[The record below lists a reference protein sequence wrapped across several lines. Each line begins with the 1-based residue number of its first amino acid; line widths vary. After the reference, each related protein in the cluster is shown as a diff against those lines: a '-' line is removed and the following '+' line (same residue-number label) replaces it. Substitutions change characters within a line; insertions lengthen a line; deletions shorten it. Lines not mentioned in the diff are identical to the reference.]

1 MASTDNPWDN
11 ISPPPLEVPMGDTSM
26 QPVHVVPIS
35 LISGFLGA
43 GKTTLLRQLLTQTSM
58 KIGLIVNDV
67 AAVNIDA
74 KLVRNDNMQASA
86 GAGGSTAEM
95 ADTVELQNGCA
106 CCTASDELLDSID
119 RLLSLSARRG
129 ERYDRI
135 IMETSGVAEPQAIR
149 DKFNDAIAYQDPI
162 MDLVTLDTLVTVVDT
177 SAFLQEYESRDVIAN
192 RPDLGGNEAQGGSGQ
207 RRVVDLLVEQVE
219 CADIVLLN
227 KSDMVNEAELKHL
240 EQVVGAINPLAS
252 AYPCTYG
259 KVETELVFGASGQ
272 AIVSKL
278 NTEGHHRGAVAFA
291 RSQQRKEQAEGGA
304 SAAAS
309 ATAEATNPSAA
320 AARAAATQRQETTA
334 TIRFGIRN
342 FVYSA
347 RRPFHVQRLRSV
359 VLAWMPVKKNT
370 AVSHEEVAAANAS
383 ASTSPMKAVIRSKG
397 FVWLSTSH
405 VTAHYWSHAGNFFE
419 IRDEGDWWDAV
430 PRDDWPQV
438 AAQRAVIESE
448 FEGWCGDRRQ
458 EIVFIGAS
466 MDEPAIRAQLDEC
479 LVTDDEL
486 TEYRQKYQCAEKK
499 IEELN

>member
-1 MASTDNPWDN
+1 MAMASTDNPWD
-11 ISPPPLEVPMGDTSM
+11 PPPPFEVPMDTSM
-26 QPVHVVPIS
+26 QPVQVVPIS

-43 GKTTLLRQLLTQTSM
+43 GKTTLLRQLLTQSSM
-58 KIGLIVNDV
+58 KIGLVVNDV

-135 IMETSGVAEPQAIR
+135 IMETSGVAEPKAIR
-149 DKFNDAIAYQDPI
+149 DKFNDAITYQDPI

-227 KSDMVNEAELKHL
+227 KSDMVNETELKHL
-240 EQVVGAINPLAS
+240 EQVVEAINPLAS

-278 NTEGHHRGAVAFA
+278 NTEGHHRSAVAFA
-291 RSQQRKEQAEGGA
+291 RSQQKKRKAEG
-304 SAAAS
+304 SAAA
-309 ATAEATNPSAA
+309 AAAEATNPSAA
-320 AARAAATQRQETTA
+320 AAPAATQRQETTA
-334 TIRFGIRN
+334 AIRFGIRN

-486 TEYRQKYQCAEKK
+486 TEYRQKFQCA
-499 IEELN
+499 